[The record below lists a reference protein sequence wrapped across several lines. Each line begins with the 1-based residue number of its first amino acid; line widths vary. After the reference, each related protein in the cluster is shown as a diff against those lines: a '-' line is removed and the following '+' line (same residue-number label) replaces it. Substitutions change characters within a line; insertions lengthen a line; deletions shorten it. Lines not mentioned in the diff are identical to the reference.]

1 LCNSIRK
8 MTGISRQLM
17 RIVLLAL
24 LFQFL
29 SPAFFTVIT
38 QSSGGVV
45 EDHHSVV
52 LHAHHSSIVIP
63 QLLKEKD
70 ETEEFK
76 ADVLDLVDFFP
87 IIDFTDHSFVLA
99 QLHES
104 KFNPFTFS
112 DHIDRHPPLFTLYR
126 TFII

>member
-1 LCNSIRK
+1 MYNQYMK

-38 QSSGGVV
+38 QSDSLID
-45 EDHHSVV
+45 DHHGVV
-52 LHAHHSSIVIP
+52 LHAHHSSIVVP

-70 ETEEFK
+70 ETEEYK
-76 ADVLDLVDFFP
+76 TDILDLVDFFP
-87 IIDFTDHSFVLA
+87 LIDFTDHSFVLT

-104 KFNPFTFS
+104 KFNRFAFS
-112 DHIDRHPPLFTLYR
+112 NTIDRHPPLFTLHR
-126 TFII
+126 AFII

>member
-1 LCNSIRK
+1 

-29 SPAFFTVIT
+29 SPAFFTVI
-38 QSSGGVV
+38 QSSGVV
-45 EDHHSVV
+45 DGHHGAI
-52 LHAHHSSIVIP
+52 LHAHHSSIVVP

-70 ETEEFK
+70 ETEEYK

-87 IIDFTDHSFVLA
+87 LIDFTDHSFVLT

-104 KFNPFTFS
+104 KFSRFAFS
-112 DHIDRHPPLFTLYR
+112 NCIDRHPPLFTLYR
-126 TFII
+126 VFII

>member
-1 LCNSIRK
+1 

-38 QSSGGVV
+38 QSSGSGAID
-45 EDHHSVV
+45 DHHGVV
-52 LHAHHSSIVIP
+52 LHAHHSSIVVP

-76 ADVLDLVDFFP
+76 ASILDLVDFFP
-87 IIDFTDHSFVLA
+87 LIDFTDHSFVLT

-104 KFNPFTFS
+104 KFNRFSFS
-112 DHIDRHPPLFTLYR
+112 DRIDRHPPLFTLYR
-126 TFII
+126 VFII

>member
-1 LCNSIRK
+1 

-29 SPAFFTVIT
+29 SPAFFSVIT
-38 QSSGGVV
+38 QSSGVV
-45 EDHHSVV
+45 DDHHGGV
-52 LHAHHSSIVIP
+52 LHAHHSSIVVP

-76 ADVLDLVDFFP
+76 ADILDLVDFFP
-87 IIDFTDHSFVLA
+87 LIDFTDHSFVLT

-104 KFNPFTFS
+104 KFNPFAFS
-112 DHIDRHPPLFTLYR
+112 DRIDGHPPLFTLYR
-126 TFII
+126 VFII